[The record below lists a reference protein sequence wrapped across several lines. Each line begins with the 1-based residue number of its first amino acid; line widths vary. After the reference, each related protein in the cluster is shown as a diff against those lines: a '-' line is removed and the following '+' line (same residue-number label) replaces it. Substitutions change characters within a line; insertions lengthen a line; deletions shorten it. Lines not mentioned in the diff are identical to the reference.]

1 MPCHAGAL
9 GAGTSRAWNLQLCV
23 QSTCR
28 TFLLS
33 SKGAAQLAEKGYSR
47 IMAESRQ
54 VIEARP
60 KLEGVHRYILAQD
73 DTGARYWSYTG
84 FEAY

>member
-1 MPCHAGAL
+1 
-9 GAGTSRAWNLQLCV
+9 
-23 QSTCR
+23 
-28 TFLLS
+28 
-33 SKGAAQLAEKGYSR
+33 
-47 IMAESRQ
+47 MAESRQ

-60 KLEGVHRYILAQD
+60 KLECLGGPACGMECHYEPSGWLNLVALDCKGVHRYILAQD